1 MSPERIEDL
10 LQKEIAERK
19 RLEKQ
24 LRDTQVRYQALVEH
38 LPVITYIA
46 EFGIEG
52 KWVYVSPQIEKILG
66 YTTTEWIDTIGIWTA
81 RLDPRDRD
89 RVLEE
94 EALSHKS
101 GNPFHC
107 EYRILA
113 KDGRV
118 VWVHDEAVVIKD
130 EEGNPLFL
138 QGIIS
143 DICNRK
149 EMEETLRQNEKWFE
163 TLSHLSPV
171 GIFRTDSEGNCL
183 YVNERCSEITGLSLE
198 EASGRGWLQAV
209 HPEDRD
215 QVFHDWT
222 EAILEKRPFA
232 GEYRLRRPDGR
243 TTWVIGQSVSVAGE
257 SGEIIGYIGTV
268 TDISDRKQREETLR
282 ESELR
287 LRTFVGSVDEIVF
300 ELDEQGTYLN
310 VWTTNENLLVRPK
323 SEVLGHRIDEFFS
336 EEHVKEALEQF
347 HRVLQTGH
355 PETIEY
361 SLEVPAGK
369 RWFLAR
375 ISPVPA
381 SDGPFKT
388 VCVSTRDVTDLK
400 YLQEQL
406 LQSQKIETVGRL
418 AGGIAHDFNNLL
430 MAISSYCELIGMK
443 YHFDTSLVRHIKEI
457 EKAADHGATLTRQL
471 LAFSR
476 KQVLSSKAL
485 NLNELIQKM
494 QHMIS
499 RLIGEQIVLK
509 IQLEP
514 ELATI
519 MGDAGQIEQV
529 IMNLVVNARD
539 AMPEGGRLRIQTANI
554 EFTSDSIKQH
564 PELKPGRYALL
575 SISDTGTGMDEL
587 TKSQIFEPFFTTK
600 GVGKG
605 TGLGLAT
612 VYGIIRQ
619 SGGDIKVISRPGMGS
634 SFMIFLPSIVET
646 ISNAELP
653 DEIPSQI
660 YSGNEC
666 ILLVD
671 DNQNLRRAIASSL
684 DMHGYSVVEA
694 CDGVEALKIS
704 RDHAGDIQLLV
715 TDMVMPTI
723 SGKELASKMKLERP
737 EIKILYMSGYSDE
750 SGFPDG
756 ELAADHQYLQK
767 PASILSVLQKIRKLL
782 DKKTV

>member
-1 MSPERIEDL
+1 VSPERIEEL
-10 LQKEIAERK
+10 LQNEIAERK

-52 KWVYVSPQIEKILG
+52 KWVYVSPQIEKMLG
-66 YTTTEWIDTIGIWTA
+66 YSTSEWIDTVGIWTA

-89 RVLEE
+89 RVLKE

-101 GNPFHC
+101 GNPFQC
-107 EYRILA
+107 EYRMRA
-113 KDGRV
+113 SDGRV
-118 VWVHDEAVVIKD
+118 VWVHDEAVVITD
-130 EEGNPLFL
+130 EKGNPLFL

-183 YVNERCSEITGLSLE
+183 YVNERWSEIAGLSSE
-198 EASGRGWLQAV
+198 EASGRGWREGI
-209 HPEDRD
+209 HSEDRD
-215 QVFHDWT
+215 RVFKEWT
-222 EAILEKRPFA
+222 EAIMKRKPFE
-232 GEYRLRRPDGR
+232 GEYRFRRPDGVS
-243 TTWVIGQSVSVAGE
+243 TWVIGQSVSVLGDT
-257 SGEIIGYIGTV
+257 GEIIGYVGTI
-268 TDISDRKQREETLR
+268 TDISDRKKREETLR

-300 ELDEQGTYLN
+300 ELDEQGTFLN
-310 VWTTNENLLVRPK
+310 IWTTNESLLVRPK
-323 SEVLGHRIDEFFS
+323 NELLGHKADEFFS
-336 EEHVKEALEQF
+336 PERSKENQDRL
-347 HRVLQTGH
+347 HRVLKTGQ

-381 SDGPFKT
+381 SDGSFKT
-388 VCVSTRDVTDLK
+388 VCISTRDITDLK

-430 MAISSYCELIGMK
+430 MAISGYCELIGMK
-443 YHFDTSLVRHIKEI
+443 YQLEPSLVQHIKEI
-457 EKAADHGATLTRQL
+457 EKAAEHGASLTRQL

-476 KQVLSSKAL
+476 KQVLASKAL
-485 NLNELIQKM
+485 NLNELIQKIE
-494 QHMIS
+494 HMIS
-499 RLIGEQIVLK
+499 RLIGERIHLK
-509 IQLEP
+509 IHLEP

-519 MGDAGQIEQV
+519 MGDSGQIEQV
-529 IMNLVVNARD
+529 IMNLAVNARD
-539 AMPEGGRLRIQTANI
+539 AMPEGGRLKIETANI
-554 EFTSDSIKQH
+554 EFTADSIKQH
-564 PELKPGRYALL
+564 PGLNPGRYALL
-575 SISDTGTGMDEL
+575 SISDSGTGMDDL
-587 TKSQIFEPFFTTK
+587 IKSQIFEPFFTTK

-619 SGGDIKVISRPGMGS
+619 SGGDIKVISQPVIGT
-634 SFMIFLPSIVET
+634 SFMFFLPSVMGATRDAAVE
-646 ISNAELP
+646 E
-653 DEIPSQI
+653 EIPLKS
-660 YSGNEC
+660 YSGSEC

-671 DNQNLRRAIASSL
+671 DNHNLRKAIASTL
-684 DMHGYSVVEA
+684 DMHGYSVVQA
-694 CDGVEALKIS
+694 SDGVEALKIS
-704 RDHAGDIQLLV
+704 RDHAGDIQILV
-715 TDMVMPTI
+715 TDIVMPTI
-723 SGKELASKMKLERP
+723 GGKELATKMKLERP
-737 EIKILYMSGYSDE
+737 DIKILYMSGYSDE
-750 SGFPDG
+750 SGFSDG
-756 ELAADHQYLQK
+756 DSAGDHHYLQK
-767 PASILSVLQKIRKLL
+767 PASILSVLQKIRTLL
-782 DKKTV
+782 DKKNL

>member
-1 MSPERIEDL
+1 VSPEKIEEL

-24 LRDTQVRYQALVEH
+24 LHDTQLRYQALVEH

-52 KWVYVSPQIEKILG
+52 EWVYVSPQIEKILG
-66 YTTTEWIDTIGIWTA
+66 YSTSEWIDTIGIWTA

-89 RVLEE
+89 RVLKE
-94 EALSHKS
+94 EALSHES
-101 GNPFHC
+101 GDPFHC

-118 VWVHDEAVVIKD
+118 VWVHDEAVVITDK
-130 EEGNPLFL
+130 EGNPLFL

-183 YVNERCSEITGLSLE
+183 YVNEQWSEIAGLSLE
-198 EASGRGWLQAV
+198 EASGKGWMEALHPQDCDRVLQ
-209 HPEDRD
+209 E
-215 QVFHDWT
+215 WT
-222 EAILEKRPFA
+222 EAITKNKPFT
-232 GEYRLRRPDGR
+232 GEYRFRRPDGV
-243 TTWVIGQSVSVAGE
+243 TTWVIGQSVSVTRDY
-257 SGEIIGYIGTV
+257 GEIIGYIGTV
-268 TDISDRKQREETLR
+268 TDISDRKEREETLR

-300 ELDEQGTYLN
+300 ELDGNGTYLN
-310 VWTTNENLLVRPK
+310 IWTTNENLLVRPK
-323 SEVLGHRIDEFFS
+323 NEVLGHGIDEFFAP
-336 EEHVKEALEQF
+336 EYVKEARERF
-347 HRVLQTGH
+347 HRVLETGQ
-355 PETIEY
+355 PETFEY
-361 SLEVPAGK
+361 FLEVPAGK

-375 ISPVPA
+375 VSPVPA
-381 SDGPFKT
+381 SDGSFKT

-430 MAISSYCELIGMK
+430 MAISGYCELIGMK
-443 YHFDTSLVRHIKEI
+443 YQLDSSLVQHIKEI
-457 EKAADHGATLTRQL
+457 EKAAEHGASLTRQL

-476 KQVLSSKAL
+476 KQVLASKAL

-499 RLIGEQIVLK
+499 RLIGERIRLE

-519 MGDAGQIEQV
+519 MGDSGQIEQV

-539 AMPEGGRLRIQTANI
+539 AMPDGGRLRIETANT
-554 EFTSDSIKQH
+554 EFTADSIRQH
-564 PELKPGRYALL
+564 PGLKPGRYALL
-575 SISDTGTGMDEL
+575 SISDSGIGMDEL

-619 SGGDIKVISRPGMGS
+619 SGGDIKVISQPGMGS
-634 SFMIFLPSIVET
+634 SFLIFLPSVVET
-646 ISNAELP
+646 IRNSEVAE
-653 DEIPSQI
+653 ERSSQN
-660 YSGNEC
+660 YSGTEC

-671 DNQNLRRAIASSL
+671 DNHNLRKAIASSL
-684 DMHGYSVVEA
+684 DMHGYSVVQA
-694 CDGVEALKIS
+694 SDGVEALKIS
-704 RDHAGDIQLLV
+704 RDHAGEIQLLV

-723 SGKELASKMKLERP
+723 TGKELATKMKLERP
-737 EIKILYMSGYSDE
+737 DIKILYMSGYSDE
-750 SGFPDG
+750 SGFSD
-756 ELAADHQYLQK
+756 EDLADHQYLQK
-767 PASILSVLQKIRKLL
+767 PASVLAVLQKIRKLL
-782 DKKTV
+782 DKKNL